1 MVSALDIVKAH
12 RFVLLAKSWCPD
24 VKYASNV
31 FKKYHV
37 YDKLHVI
44 ELDKMPANE
53 ALKLEGEFT
62 QLSGR
67 KWVPSIFV
75 DGKYWGNEVSL
86 SQLESQEGTE
96 KAFRAIGL
104 LM

>member
-1 MVSALDIVKAH
+1 MPSAAEIVKAH

-24 VKYASNV
+24 VRYASNV
-31 FKKYHV
+31 FKKYSV

-44 ELDKMPANE
+44 ELDKMNPTE

-62 QLSGR
+62 KLSGR

-75 DGKYWGNEVSL
+75 GGQYWGNEGDL
-86 SQLESQEGTE
+86 SKLESLDQTE
-96 KAFRAIGL
+96 KAFKDIGL
-104 LM
+104 L

>member
-1 MVSALDIVKAH
+1 MVSASEIVKAH

-24 VKYASNV
+24 VKYTSNV
-31 FKKYHV
+31 FKKYNV
-37 YDKLHVI
+37 YDKFYVI

-67 KWVPSIFV
+67 KWVPSIFI
-75 DGKYWGNEVSL
+75 DGKYWGNEATL
-86 SQLESQEGTE
+86 YKLESLDETEGVL
-96 KAFRAIGL
+96 KQLIN
-104 LM
+104 